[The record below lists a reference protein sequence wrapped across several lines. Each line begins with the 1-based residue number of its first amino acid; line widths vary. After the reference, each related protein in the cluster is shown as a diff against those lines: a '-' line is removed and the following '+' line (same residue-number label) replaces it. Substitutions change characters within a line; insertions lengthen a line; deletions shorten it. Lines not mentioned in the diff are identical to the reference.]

1 MREQSGEGKERER
14 DGEILRQ
21 RGPGCAQYD
30 GEVEQMLCTGTVLE
44 QTRNAHRI
52 LRVNNEVR
60 K

>member
-1 MREQSGEGKERER
+1 MYRHSTGADKK
-14 DGEILRQ
+14 
-21 RGPGCAQYD
+21 CA